1 MKTYNHRLAADNQL
15 AHMGKEIAGFT
26 AADLAASKALG
37 TLGVQATHA
46 PAVTGFGAKAAQG
59 LKGFGLGTAGFIGA
73 ESAMAAAEE
82 AQGPLKIYQNYLS
95 DYNKD
100 LGAIAQLFPQDQNLM
115 YLIEQLRMLAN
126 LGLQKLESANLQAPN
141 LGQILSTG
149 ANTAGQMAQGA
160 GSMVGIKPAQAH
172 AVYNN
177 KNQRLA
183 IVGQANWGSYLHQFL
198 SGAAMGTPT
207 GGLGGAATAGAGMA
221 LWDAAKDV
229 WHNFQTKEYKAA
241 AYSNELVKK
250 SKSMINQLKKVD
262 PQLASGLSVL
272 VTDFNNYVRKNI
284 NKEQNIKDPRLMN
297 LILQKRQQQM
307 AQSQQNNPNYLG

>member
-1 MKTYNHRLAADNQL
+1 MKTYNHRLASDNQL
-15 AHMGKEIAGFT
+15 LHMGKEMAGFT
-26 AADLAASKALG
+26 AADMAASKALG
-37 TLGVQATHA
+37 TVGVKATHA

-73 ESAMAAAEE
+73 EALMAGAEE
-82 AQGPLKIYQNYLS
+82 AQGPLKIYQSYFS

-100 LGAIAQLFPQDQNLM
+100 LDAIAQLFPQDQNLN
-115 YLIEQLRMLAN
+115 YLISQLKMYGN
-126 LGLQKLESANLQAPN
+126 MGLQKMQTYGNKLPTLKD
-141 LGQILSTG
+141 IVSTG
-149 ANTAGQMAQGA
+149 ANTAGQMAQGV

-198 SGAAMGTPT
+198 SGAAMGA
-207 GGLGGAATAGAGMA
+207 GGGAGGAAVSGTGMA

-229 WHNFQTKEYKAA
+229 WHNFQSKEYKAA

-250 SKSMINQLKKVD
+250 SQSMINQLKKAD
-262 PQLASGLSVL
+262 PQLASGLSTL
-272 VTDFNNYVRKNI
+272 VKDFNNYVRKNI
-284 NKEQNIKDPRLMN
+284 NKEKNVADPKFMN
-297 LILQKRQQQM
+297 MILQKQQQGM
-307 AQSQQNNPNYLG
+307 QNPQGNPNYLA

>member
-1 MKTYNHRLAADNQL
+1 MKTYNHRLASENQL
-15 AHMGKEIAGFT
+15 VHMGKEMAGFT
-26 AADLAASKALG
+26 AADMAASKALG
-37 TLGVQATHA
+37 ALGVEATHA

-82 AQGPLKIYQNYLS
+82 AQGPLKIYQSYLS

-100 LGAIAQLFPQDQNLM
+100 LNAIAQLFPQDQNLM
-115 YLIEQLRMLAN
+115 YLIEQLRMFAN
-126 LGLQKLESANLQAPN
+126 KGLEKMQAYGNKLPTLKDIA
-141 LGQILSTG
+141 STG
-149 ANTAGQMAQGA
+149 ANTAGQMAQGI

-198 SGAAMGTPT
+198 SGAAMGAP
-207 GGLGGAATAGAGMA
+207 GGLGGAAVSGSGMA
-221 LWDAAKDV
+221 LWDAAKDI
-229 WHNFQTKEYKAA
+229 WHNFQSNQYKAA
-241 AYSNELVKK
+241 AYSNELVTK
-250 SKSMINQLKKVD
+250 SRSMINQLKKVD
-262 PQLASGLSVL
+262 PQVATALSVL

-284 NKEQNIKDPRLMN
+284 NKEQNIADPKFMN
-297 LILQKRQQQM
+297 LMLQKRQQQM
-307 AQSQQNNPNYLG
+307 ANYSQQPNNIV